1 MATSKRPR
9 LCPGEVHRT
18 EDFRKYTA
26 NPSRLV
32 KRLVD
37 RGELRQLGRGL
48 YAAPERS
55 KFGEVPPSDERVVRK
70 LLKGDRF
77 VFSGS
82 DRWNALGLGSTAVL
96 AVPLVYNRR
105 RHGAVKL
112 GNRRFELRQ
121 VPRLPLR
128 ATAEWYVVD
137 LLENASIA
145 GVALAT
151 LEHQLGVAVA
161 QRRFDPAALRDMARS
176 FGTKRT
182 QAVVERACQTGDRP

>member
-1 MATSKRPR
+1 MATSKKPR
-9 LCPGEVHRT
+9 LRPGEVLRT
-18 EDFRKYTA
+18 EDFRKFTA

-32 KRLVD
+32 RRLVD
-37 RGELRQLGRGL
+37 RGELRQISRGL

-55 KFGEVPPSDERVVRK
+55 KFGEVPPSDEQLVRK

-77 VFSGS
+77 VFTGS

-96 AVPLVYNRR
+96 TVPFVYNQR
-105 RHGAVKL
+105 RHGTVKL

-128 ATAEWYVVD
+128 ATAEWYAVD
-137 LLENASIA
+137 LLENASVA
-145 GVALAT
+145 GVAFST
-151 LEHQLGVAVA
+151 VEQHLGLAVA

-182 QAVVERACQTGDRP
+182 QAVVARACKAGACP